1 MPPAGADRAET
12 SHAATGAT
20 LKPHVLFAVLRELGV
35 LFEAPGAADMA
46 GAPGAAPAALPG
58 DHAFH
63 VHTPLWDYE
72 PQRFARPFAR
82 ADLPPIFETLPP
94 GLAPAEV
101 TAKTR
106 FIVFLGAADTP
117 TFRSFLARPDV
128 FLLIIEPD
136 AARLAA
142 FAAKV
147 PAAQLAKR
155 SMILL
160 GEPDD
165 FDPPVSA
172 ILPQKRFTSGFPVF
186 YALPGFGPGEAMARH
201 VELIELLFFR
211 HRLYRLIGQPNARG
225 LPLRKLVCGLFYDQQ
240 LHSYANTTQ
249 YLRWPD
255 IRPLRKAFAG
265 ETAVLVAAGPAL
277 PEQLDYLRSVRD
289 KALVIAVNNALKPLV
304 AAGITPHF
312 VVANDTSELTAQ
324 SWSGLPPLPEV
335 ALVSHCLADLGGE
348 VFGRKYLFGNYMP
361 ELFGNRANLRLH
373 GSVLTTAFSLARHMG
388 CVRCV
393 LAGAQLCSPNPWSLS
408 YSAGSI
414 HEKSGGESAD
424 RPLTN
429 AWPQLTPVVDFAGR
443 TCYSTLNF
451 MDAARWLCEEIRAS
465 GIACVTLTDRT
476 ILRGQGIR
484 HIPNCPVEPTG
495 RLARRLARTAAAPQ
509 PRLPREPVAAF
520 LRSERAVWTTIVDVI
535 QSILTRQGEDFVIAA
550 IQVLEQFEQNNVS
563 YLVQRFGNFENWR
576 FHAAVFGEAASGRG
590 PDEGPEWGLR
600 YYLEHVAEMAGVF
613 IGLLRQQ
620 AEELARLPD

>member
-1 MPPAGADRAET
+1 
-12 SHAATGAT
+12 

-35 LFEAPGAADMA
+35 LFEAPGAADVA
-46 GAPGAAPAALPG
+46 AAPAVAPAAPSG

-63 VHTPLWDYE
+63 AHTPLWEYE
-72 PQRFARPFAR
+72 HPFFARPFAR
-82 ADLPPIFETLPP
+82 ADLPPIYETLPP

-101 TAKTR
+101 AARTR
-106 FIVFLGAADTP
+106 FVVFLGAADTP
-117 TFRSFLARPDV
+117 TFRTFLEHRDTL
-128 FLLIIEPD
+128 LLIIEPD

-155 SMILL
+155 AVILL
-160 GEPDD
+160 GETED

-172 ILPQKRFTSGFPVF
+172 LLPQKLFTFGYPVF
-186 YALPGFGPGEAMARH
+186 YALPGCGPQEALAQQ
-201 VELIELLFFR
+201 VEMIEILFFR
-211 HRLYRLIGQPNARG
+211 HRLYKLIGQPYGRG
-225 LPLRKLVCGLFYDQQ
+225 LPVREIVRGLFYDQQ

-255 IRPLRKAFAG
+255 TRPLRKAFAG
-265 ETAVLVAAGPAL
+265 ETAVLVAAGPTL
-277 PEQLDYLRSVRD
+277 PEQLEYLRAVRGN
-289 KALVIAVNNALKPLV
+289 ALVIAVNNALKPLV

-335 ALVSHCLADLGGE
+335 ALVAHCLADLGGA

-414 HEKSGGESAD
+414 HEHDDKKSAG

-429 AWPQLTPVVDFAGR
+429 AWPQLTPVVDLAGR

-451 MDAARWLCEEIRAS
+451 MDAARWLCEEIRTS
-465 GIACVTLTDRT
+465 GIACISLTDKT

-484 HIPNCPVEPTG
+484 HVPNFPVEPTG
-495 RLARRLARTAAAPQ
+495 RLARKLARLACAPPP
-509 PRLPREPVAAF
+509 PRPPREPVAAF
-520 LRSERAVWTTIVDVI
+520 LRSELRIWTTIASGV
-535 QSILTRQGEDFVIAA
+535 STILSRRGADFVAA
-550 IQVLEQFEQNNVS
+550 GMQVLGQFDQNNVT
-563 YLVQRFGNFENWR
+563 YLVQRFGDFDNWR
-576 FHAAVFGEAASGRG
+576 FHAAVFGEAAAETG
-590 PDEGPEWGLR
+590 PDQGPEWGLR

-613 IGLLRQQ
+613 MGLLRQQ
-620 AEELARLPD
+620 AEELAGLPD